1 MTGNLNIIS
10 SADYDSPRITFINS
24 YGSVFLDR
32 YYNDFRIADDQ
43 NGEMFNFNRD
53 AIKSNDGTDTIN
65 LVYSRKIFSY
75 EYWSNYP
82 IGIASFFYE
91 GADTTTYNL
100 PYPNV
105 IVTVFKASS
114 ARGIAIAYK
123 WNTPTLGD
131 DVGWINFLHDTWQG
145 WQVMAKI

>member
-1 MTGNLNIIS
+1 MTGDLHIS
-10 SADYDSPRITFINS
+10 SANHYDSPGITFVNS
-24 YGSVFLDR
+24 YGSTFLDR
-32 YYNDFRIADDQ
+32 YNNDLRIFDQ

-53 AIKSNDGTDTIN
+53 TIKSNDGMDAIN

-105 IVTVFKASS
+105 IVTVFKANSK
-114 ARGIAIAYK
+114 RGIAIAYQ
-123 WNTPTLGD
+123 WNTPTVGN
-131 DVGWINFLHDTWQG
+131 DVGWINFLHDTWRG
-145 WQVMAKI
+145 WQVMSKI